1 MAPHVSPLRLAVVVL
16 LLLVLLC
23 GRRPCGGGIGAMPVL
38 EHADRSGRA
47 RRGHRRGSTVPTGA
61 GVRRTPGLSPRG
73 TRVTPSGPS
82 ERHNA
87 WTDASDADGR
97 SQSPEARAS
106 P

>member
-1 MAPHVSPLRLAVVVL
+1 MAPHVSPLRLAVAVL
-16 LLLVLLC
+16 LLLALLC
-23 GRRPCGGGIGAMPVL
+23 GRRPCGGVGAMPVPV
-38 EHADRSGRA
+38 HADRSGRA

-82 ERHNA
+82 ERHNS
-87 WTDASDADGR
+87 WTDASDPAGR
-97 SQSPEARAS
+97 GQSPEARAS

>member
-16 LLLVLLC
+16 LLLVLIC
-23 GRRPCGGGIGAMPVL
+23 GRRPCCGASAMPVPV
-38 EHADRSGRA
+38 HTDRSGRA
-47 RRGHRRGSTVPTGA
+47 RRGHHRGSTVGA
-61 GVRRTPGLSPRG
+61 GVWRTPGLSPRG

-87 WTDASDADGR
+87 WTDASDPDGR

>member
-1 MAPHVSPLRLAVVVL
+1 MSPHVSPLRLAVAVL
-16 LLLVLLC
+16 LLLVLIC
-23 GRRPCGGGIGAMPVL
+23 GRRPCGGIGAMPVPVR
-38 EHADRSGRA
+38 ADRSGRA

-61 GVRRTPGLSPRG
+61 GVRRTPGFSLRG

-87 WTDASDADGR
+87 WTDASDPDGR
-97 SQSPEARAS
+97 SQSLEARAS